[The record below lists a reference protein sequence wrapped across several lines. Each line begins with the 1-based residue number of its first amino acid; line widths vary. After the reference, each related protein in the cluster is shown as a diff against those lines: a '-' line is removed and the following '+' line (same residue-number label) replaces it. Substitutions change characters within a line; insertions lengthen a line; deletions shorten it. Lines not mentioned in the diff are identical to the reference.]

1 MNKTKRAKAGDNWD
15 ESAHPRAPKGGAG
28 GGQFAGGQTAG
39 GIDQGEVGSGWH
51 PEKDNTYAGRKP
63 DEAKFGR
70 SNEDFSLTDED
81 EQFVEDHGE
90 AFVPVLNE
98 LFQEYDAAPADV
110 ENFMEEMN
118 LSDSTDT
125 AAADVLTAFHNSY
138 VGTFEDTDAAA
149 ENFIHET
156 YPRLPKAFTDA
167 ISRSDL
173 SDSLFYN
180 KGSPY
185 AAVESDSGEYM
196 VFKKPA
202 SMVSR
207 TKDAKPLAFEVDSV
221 NLENTL
227 QLIGV
232 NDDGAALVLDEGAN
246 IHRTADGYLAA
257 FPRIART
264 GIQVYRGYEMG
275 APDKDKVRIYRPES
289 EVFAPDSLRSYA
301 HKPVTNDHPK
311 EAVTKDNWRK
321 YAVGNMADE
330 IMRDGGFVRI
340 PMMISDGD
348 AIQDVEDGKRELSL
362 GYTMDLDMTP
372 GKTEDG
378 ESYDGVMRNIRANH
392 LALVTAAR
400 GGKELRVGDSGEG
413 AIMKKIVVD
422 GNTIEVD
429 DVAAVIVPKHIA
441 MLEKSTADAAT
452 ALKVAQD
459 KTAAD
464 TATIATLT
472 AENATLVKKVADA
485 KLSPQQI
492 EQLVRDRAVV
502 VTQARAVLPTVV
514 TDSRELCDI
523 RRQVVDAA
531 MGAAAKGWNDEQ
543 VASSFAVLTKDVDTR
558 ANETQDSLRTALSQ
572 PGPRVD
578 ARDAAYGEYE
588 NKLTNAW
595 KKPVAA

>member
-1 MNKTKRAKAGDNWD
+1 
-15 ESAHPRAPKGGAG
+15 
-28 GGQFAGGQTAG
+28 
-39 GIDQGEVGSGWH
+39 
-51 PEKDNTYAGRKP
+51 
-63 DEAKFGR
+63 
-70 SNEDFSLTDED
+70 
-81 EQFVEDHGE
+81 
-90 AFVPVLNE
+90 
-98 LFQEYDAAPADV
+98 
-110 ENFMEEMN
+110 
-118 LSDSTDT
+118 
-125 AAADVLTAFHNSY
+125 
-138 VGTFEDTDAAA
+138 
-149 ENFIHET
+149 
-156 YPRLPKAFTDA
+156 
-167 ISRSDL
+167 
-173 SDSLFYN
+173 
-180 KGSPY
+180 
-185 AAVESDSGEYM
+185 
-196 VFKKPA
+196 
-202 SMVSR
+202 MVSR

-221 NLENTL
+221 SMENTL

-289 EVFAPDSLRSYA
+289 EVFNIDSLRSYA
-301 HKPVTNDHPK
+301 NKPVTNDHPK

-321 YAVGNMADE
+321 YATGHTGDE
-330 IMRDGGFVRI
+330 VMRDGGFVRI
-340 PMMISDGD
+340 PLMISD
-348 AIQDVEDGKRELSL
+348 ANTIEDVEEGKVELSL

-413 AIMKKIVVD
+413 ATMKKIVVD

-514 TDSRELCDI
+514 TDSRELGDI
-523 RRQVVDAA
+523 RRQVVDSA
-531 MGAAAKGWNDEQ
+531 MGALAKGWNDEQ
-543 VASSFAVLTKDVDTR
+543 VASSFAVLTKDVDTK

-578 ARDAAYGEYE
+578 ARDAAYSEYD